1 MRRFRKEPFISFV
14 ALIVVWEV
22 TAHFFPPFLFPST
35 LTIGKDILTI
45 LDDPKQV
52 ISAIATAL
60 RILAG
65 MAGAFVVG
73 SVIGIRMGMSPRVE
87 RYVHPL
93 LTFNQGIPALSWVV
107 FSVIWFKSTEFRIW
121 FIIAMTTL
129 PAFAFQIYDSYRAMS
144 KDLVEM
150 SLSFRPS
157 RWDKFRTLIV
167 PSILPGIATAWKVN
181 LGNVARVVVVAELV
195 GATVGVGFELLQRQQ
210 LFDMAGAMA
219 WTMVLVLFVVL
230 SQGVVTL
237 LETSLL
243 RYRAQSERGL

>member
-1 MRRFRKEPFISFV
+1 MRFRKEPFISFI
-14 ALIVVWEV
+14 ALIAVWEV

-35 LTIGKDILTI
+35 LTIGKEILVI
-45 LDDPKQV
+45 LSDPKQV
-52 ISAIATAL
+52 ISAVATAL

-65 MAGAFVVG
+65 MAGAFVAG
-73 SVIGIRMGMSPRVE
+73 GLIGIWMGMSPRVE

-230 SQGVVTL
+230 SQGAVTL

>member
-1 MRRFRKEPFISFV
+1 MRLRKEPFISAV
-14 ALIVVWEV
+14 ALIVLWEI
-22 TAHFFPPFLFPST
+22 AANFFPPFLFPSAF
-35 LTIGKDILTI
+35 TIGKEVFTILTDMNQI
-45 LDDPKQV
+45 GGAV
-52 ISAIATAL
+52 ATSV
-60 RILAG
+60 RILLG

-73 SVIGIRMGMSPRVE
+73 GLLGVWMGMSPRVD

-107 FSVIWFKSTEFRIW
+107 FSVIWFKNTEFRIW

-129 PAFAFQIYDSYRAMS
+129 PAFAFQIHDSYCAMS

-157 RWDKFRTLIV
+157 KWDKFRTLII
-167 PSILPGIATAWKVN
+167 PSILPGIFTAWKVN

-195 GATVGVGFELLQRQQ
+195 GATVGVGYELLQRQQ
-210 LFDMAGAMA
+210 LFDMAGAIA
-219 WTMVLVLFVVL
+219 WTLVLVLFVVV
-230 SQGVVTL
+230 SQGIVTL

-243 RYRAQSERGL
+243 RYRPQSERGL

>member
-1 MRRFRKEPFISFV
+1 MRLRKEPFISAI
-14 ALIVVWEV
+14 ALIAVWEV

-35 LTIGKDILTI
+35 LTIAREVIAILS
-45 LDDPKQV
+45 DPVQ
-52 ISAIATAL
+52 IASAAATSA
-60 RILAG
+60 RILLG
-65 MAGAFVVG
+65 MAGAFV
-73 SVIGIRMGMSPRVE
+73 IGGLLGIWMGASPRVE

-121 FIIAMTTL
+121 FIIAITTL
-129 PAFAFQIYDSYRAMS
+129 PAFAFQIHDAYRATS

-150 SLSFRPS
+150 VLSFRPS

-195 GATVGVGFELLQRQQ
+195 GATVGVGYELLQRQQ
-210 LFDMAGAMA
+210 LFDMAGALA
-219 WTMVLVLFVVL
+219 WTLVLVLFVVV
-230 SQGVVTL
+230 SQAVVTV

-243 RYRAQSERGL
+243 RYRAKSERG

>member
-1 MRRFRKEPFISFV
+1 MRLRKEPFISFV
-14 ALIVVWEV
+14 ALVAVWEV

-35 LTIGKDILTI
+35 LTIGKEILVI
-45 LDDPKQV
+45 LGDPKQV
-52 ISAIATAL
+52 VSAIATAL

-65 MAGAFVVG
+65 MAGAFVAG
-73 SVIGIRMGMSPRVE
+73 GLIGVWMGMSPRVE

-150 SLSFRPS
+150 TLSFRPS

-219 WTMVLVLFVVL
+219 WTMVLVLFVVV

>member
-1 MRRFRKEPFISFV
+1 MRFRKEPFISAI
-14 ALIVVWEV
+14 ALIAVWEV

-35 LTIGKDILTI
+35 LTIGKEVIGILG
-45 LDDPKQV
+45 DPKQV
-52 ISAIATAL
+52 VSAVATAL
-60 RILAG
+60 RILLG

-73 SVIGIRMGMSPRVE
+73 GLLGVWMGMSPRVE

-129 PAFAFQIYDSYRAMS
+129 PAFAFQIHDSYRSMS

-150 SLSFRPS
+150 VLSFRPS
-157 RWDKFRTLIV
+157 RWDKFRTLII

-210 LFDMAGAMA
+210 LFDMAGAIA
-219 WTMVLVLFVVL
+219 WTLVLVLFVVL

-243 RYRAQSERGL
+243 RYRAKSERGL

>member
-1 MRRFRKEPFISFV
+1 MRLKKEPFIS
-14 ALIVVWEV
+14 AIGLIVVWEI

-35 LTIGKDILTI
+35 LTIARDLFTI
-45 LDDPKQV
+45 LSDPKELV
-52 ISAIATAL
+52 SAAATSG
-60 RILAG
+60 RILLG
-65 MAGAFVVG
+65 MAGAFVAGSAVG
-73 SVIGIRMGMSPRVE
+73 IWMGVSPRAE
-87 RYVHPL
+87 RYIHPL

-121 FIIAMTTL
+121 FIIAVCTL

-157 RWDKFRTLIV
+157 KWDKFRTLIL

-195 GATVGVGFELLQRQQ
+195 GATVGVGYELLQRQQ
-210 LFDMAGAMA
+210 LFDMAGALA
-219 WTMVLVLFVVL
+219 WTLVLVLFVVV

-237 LETSLL
+237 LETALL
-243 RYRAQSERGL
+243 RYRPQSERSL